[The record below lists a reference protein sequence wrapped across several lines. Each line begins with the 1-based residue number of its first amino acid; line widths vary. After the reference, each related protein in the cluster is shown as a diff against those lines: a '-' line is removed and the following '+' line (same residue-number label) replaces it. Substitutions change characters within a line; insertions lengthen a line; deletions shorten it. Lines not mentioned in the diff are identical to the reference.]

1 MQSHGIH
8 EHLKGNL
15 QFETLVL
22 KYDNFFRAV
31 DGNTKRYQKPT
42 YLLTEY
48 TGALV
53 LLGLYVYSIYT

>member
-8 EHLKGNL
+8 EHLKDNL

-31 DGNTKRYQKPT
+31 DGNTKRYIQSSKQVPT
-42 YLLTEY
+42 VE
-48 TGALV
+48 
-53 LLGLYVYSIYT
+53 

>member
-31 DGNTKRYQKPT
+31 DGNSKR
-42 YLLTEY
+42 
-48 TGALV
+48 
-53 LLGLYVYSIYT
+53 